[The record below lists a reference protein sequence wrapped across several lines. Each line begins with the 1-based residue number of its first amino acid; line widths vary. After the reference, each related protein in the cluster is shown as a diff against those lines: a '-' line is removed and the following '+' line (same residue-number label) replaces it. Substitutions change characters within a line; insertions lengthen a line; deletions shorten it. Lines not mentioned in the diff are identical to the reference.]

1 MNAHR
6 SPDPAE
12 TGAREQ
18 HAANPE
24 LEAVIASITP
34 ENAGKTRSQL
44 SKAVVLAIRN
54 LMKET
59 GATTGARDL
68 AAFIVLALLEIDQTI
83 ETSVLAWEK
92 RGYWVKADRFRMEW
106 EWAKIY
112 ADKIKAALIEDDWGQ
127 VAQSII
133 QISRKLQKVIVSERN
148 RIGRPWEGAWDHLF

>member
-1 MNAHR
+1 MGR
-6 SPDPAE
+6 
-12 TGAREQ
+12 
-18 HAANPE
+18 
-24 LEAVIASITP
+24 VINP

-59 GATTGARDL
+59 GATTEARDL

>member
-1 MNAHR
+1 MGRVIN
-6 SPDPAE
+6 PD
-12 TGAREQ
+12 
-18 HAANPE
+18 
-24 LEAVIASITP
+24 
-34 ENAGKTRSQL
+34 NAGKTRSQL

-54 LMKET
+54 IIKET
-59 GATTGARDL
+59 EATTEARDL

-112 ADKIKAALIEDDWGQ
+112 ADKIKAALVEDDWGQ

-133 QISRKLQKVIVSERN
+133 QISRKLQKVVVSERN
-148 RIGRPWEGAWDHLF
+148 RIGRPWEGAWERLF

>member
-1 MNAHR
+1 MGR
-6 SPDPAE
+6 
-12 TGAREQ
+12 
-18 HAANPE
+18 
-24 LEAVIASITP
+24 VINP